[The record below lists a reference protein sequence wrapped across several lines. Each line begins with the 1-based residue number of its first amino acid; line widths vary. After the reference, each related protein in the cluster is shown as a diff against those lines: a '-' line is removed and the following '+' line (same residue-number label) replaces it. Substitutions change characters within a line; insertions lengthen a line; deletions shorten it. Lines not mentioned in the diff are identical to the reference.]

1 MAQDPSHMYNVRMK
15 MKTYHQISY
24 IFTKMYGRE
33 FQSWAIHW
41 QSLNMTS
48 IGKKYQR
55 NLTTKLCTKSTTK
68 ICREFTRSVQSVIL
82 KQNVTTLSKRAHS

>member
-1 MAQDPSHMYNVRMK
+1 MAQDPSHMYSVRMK

-33 FQSWAIHW
+33 FRSWAIHW

-55 NLTTKLCTKSTTK
+55 NLTTKLCTKYLLRKFAESLQGQY
-68 ICREFTRSVQSVIL
+68 SQSF
-82 KQNVTTLSKRAHS
+82 